1 MNALINLE
9 KRRRFNRI
17 FFDEIAQRAQINRN
31 NPDLMARLYQSFC
44 LVAKENAIY
53 IFRIIRIPR
62 R

>member
-1 MNALINLE
+1 MNALVNLE

-17 FFDEIAQRAQINRN
+17 FLDEITQGAQINRN
-31 NPDLMARLYQSFC
+31 NPILMARLNQSFC
-44 LVAKENAIY
+44 LIAKENAIY